1 MKKINEELIKNEI
14 YFMMKFYKTVEKFLN
29 NDEICKKAEDMKHFK
44 SSWVHAKL
52 NGKLRP

>member
-1 MKKINEELIKNEI
+1 
-14 YFMMKFYKTVEKFLN
+14 MMKFYKTVEKFLN